1 MKTLFTF
8 LSVMILS
15 FSLQAQYVY
24 TDFEDNQNVSFTGW
38 PNSPVT
44 IENPDAS
51 GINTSDSVAEF
62 VRSGEAWAHALCELD
77 GTINFDEGTTF
88 TIKVW
93 APIVNEML
101 FKLESADG
109 SNFIENFQTIETT
122 EEWVEMSF
130 DFPDAENGVYSKI
143 VLFFDA
149 GNNTDNT
156 YYFDDLEGPGFGEQ
170 QETYIYSD
178 FDENQNE
185 SFSGWPNPPVTIE
198 NPDPSGINTSDSV
211 AEFVRS
217 SEAWAHAICEL
228 DGTINFDETTTF
240 TVKVWSPLAKEM
252 LLKLES
258 ADGSSVIENFKNI
271 ETTEE
276 WVEKS
281 FDFPDAENGVYSKIV
296 LFFDPGNNTDTTYY
310 FDEVAG
316 PGYESGGG
324 GEEKPL
330 EANNIQK
337 NFEDG
342 DWSTDEEWMFQDP
355 DMVALPVTT
364 DPQDDANNVGDYN
377 RSGDFEYT
385 NAQVEL
391 DHRMDLSERHVFE
404 MKVYFPSSN
413 DYSGDLTPTAAVKL
427 QNSLLGANAWQTQF
441 EVKHTVETYDEWVTM
456 QFDFN
461 EVSDSVNYDQIV
473 VQFGG
478 EAHTTPGQFYFD
490 DFMLRGGL
498 GINEHQLKRLSI
510 HPNPVN
516 EFVSIDSDANFNRVE
531 IMDISGKLVKTSNK
545 TNASRIDVSSL
556 EKGMYIIN
564 VYQDTK
570 LVGFSKLIKR

>member
-8 LSVMILS
+8 LSVMALS

-38 PNSPVT
+38 PN
-44 IENPDAS
+44 
-51 GINTSDSVAEF
+51 
-62 VRSGEAWAHALCELD
+62 
-77 GTINFDEGTTF
+77 
-88 TIKVW
+88 
-93 APIVNEML
+93 
-101 FKLESADG
+101 
-109 SNFIENFQTIETT
+109 
-122 EEWVEMSF
+122 
-130 DFPDAENGVYSKI
+130 
-143 VLFFDA
+143 
-149 GNNTDNT
+149 
-156 YYFDDLEGPGFGEQ
+156 
-170 QETYIYSD
+170 
-178 FDENQNE
+178 
-185 SFSGWPNPPVTIE
+185 PPVTIE
-198 NPDPSGINTSDSV
+198 NPDVSGINTSDSV

-217 SEAWAHAICEL
+217 SEAWAHALCEL

-252 LLKLES
+252 LFKLES
-258 ADGSSVIENFKNI
+258 ADGGSVIENFKNI

-276 WVEKS
+276 WVEMS

-310 FDEVAG
+310 FDDVAG
-316 PGYESGGG
+316 PGFESGG

-330 EANNIQK
+330 EAANIQK

-342 DWSTDEEWMFQDP
+342 DWSTGEEWMFQDP
-355 DMVALPVTT
+355 DMVTMPVTT
-364 DPQDDANNVGDYN
+364 DPEDDANHVGDYN
-377 RSGDFEYT
+377 RSGNFEYT

-413 DYSGDLTPTAAVKL
+413 DYSGDLASTAAVKL

-441 EVKHTVETYDEWVTM
+441 EIKHTVETYDSWVTM

-478 EAHTTPGQFYFD
+478 EAHTVPGQFYFD
-490 DFMLRGGL
+490 DFMLKGGV
-498 GINEHQLKRLSI
+498 GIGEQKVEHLSV
-510 HPNPVN
+510 HPNPANDYVA
-516 EFVSIDSDANFNRVE
+516 IKADSRYNRVE
-531 IMDISGKLVKTSNK
+531 IMDISGQLVKSVNGQQK
-545 TNASRIDVSSL
+545 SRIDVSSL
-556 EKGMYIIN
+556 EGGVYILNI
-564 VYQDTK
+564 YKEQR
-570 LVGFSKLIKR
+570 LVGFSKMIKR

>member
-1 MKTLFTF
+1 MRTLFTF
-8 LSVMILS
+8 LSVMVLS
-15 FSLQAQYVY
+15 FSLQAQYLY
-24 TDFEDNQNVSFTGW
+24 TDFEENQNVSFTGW

-62 VRSGEAWAHALCELD
+62 VRSAEAWAHTLCELD

-101 FKLESADG
+101 FKLESSDG

-130 DFPDAENGVYSKI
+130 DFPEAENGVYTKI

-170 QETYIYSD
+170 QDGYMYSD

-185 SFSGWPNPPVTIE
+185 SFTGWPNPPVTIE
-198 NPDPSGINTSDSV
+198 NPDASGINTSDSV

-217 SEAWAHAICEL
+217 EEAWAHSICEL

-240 TVKVWSPLAKEM
+240 TVKVWSPIAAEM

-258 ADGSSVIENFKNI
+258 GDGSSFLENFQDI

-276 WVEKS
+276 WVEMT
-281 FDFPDAENGVYSKIV
+281 FDFPEAESGVYSKIV
-296 LFFDPGNNTDTTYY
+296 IFFDPGNNVDNTYY
-310 FDEVAG
+310 FDDVAG
-316 PGYESGGG
+316 PGYEEGGG

-330 EANNIQK
+330 ETNNIQE
-337 NFEDG
+337 NFEDDG
-342 DWSTDEEWMFQDP
+342 WSTIDEWQFQDP
-355 DMVALPVTT
+355 DMVSLPVTT
-364 DPQDDANNVGDYN
+364 DPADDANHVGDYN
-377 RSGDFEYT
+377 RSGNFEYT
-385 NAQVEL
+385 NAQFEL
-391 DHRMDLSERHVFE
+391 DFRMDLSERNIFQ

-413 DYSGDLTPTAAVKL
+413 DYSGDLESAAALKL
-427 QNSLLGANAWQTQF
+427 QNSLLGGNAWQTQT
-441 EVKHTVETYDEWVTM
+441 EIKHTVETYDEWVNLE
-456 QFDFN
+456 FDFS
-461 EVSDSVNYDQIV
+461 EVSDSVNYDKIV

-478 EAHTTPGQFYFD
+478 EGHTVPAQFYFD
-490 DFMLRGGL
+490 DLKLRGGL
-498 GINEHQLKRLSI
+498 GIADQQVEKLSI
-510 HPNPVN
+510 HPNPATNV
-516 EFVSIDSDANFNRVE
+516 VRIGAGVAFNKVE
-531 IMDISGKLVKTSNK
+531 IMDISGQLVKRWESGNK
-545 TNASRIDVSSL
+545 TQFDVSSFKSGL
-556 EKGMYIIN
+556 YIIN
-564 VYQDTK
+564 VYQDSR
-570 LVGFSKLIKR
+570 LVGFSKMVKR